1 MLDEA
6 EGGVTMT
13 NAETV
18 PTSSILAPLDG
29 SDMGEFAA
37 PYVARAALALGMP
50 VVVMRVVEWSAWA
63 AGDSGYLLA
72 PQVYNEVTEAAME
85 TAQTESQH
93 ISDELRAAGVNV
105 RTVVER
111 GNPRADLLNLET
123 GEHVALTVMAT
134 HGRSGLA
141 RAALGSVADY
151 IARHGQSP
159 VLLVRARGPLVERPA
174 LERALIPLD
183 GSQMSEL
190 TFEPLALVAGPL
202 VRHVT
207 LVRVIDP
214 DEPAGASRVAKRYL
228 EEAKER
234 VEKLLGER
242 GVTCDVA
249 IRWGAPGDEILRAS
263 QEHDVVIMAT
273 HGKTGALRWAYGS
286 VADEVVHGAVT
297 PLLLTRPRPR
307 A

>member
-1 MLDEA
+1 MD
-6 EGGVTMT
+6 TD
-13 NAETV
+13 ETV
-18 PTSSILAPLDG
+18 PARSILAPLDG
-29 SDMGEFAA
+29 SDMGVFVT
-37 PYVARAALALGMP
+37 PYVARVALALGMP

-63 AGDSGYLLA
+63 ASDSGYLLA
-72 PQVYNEVTEAAME
+72 PKVYNEVTTAAME
-85 TAQTESQH
+85 AAQVESQY
-93 ISDELRAAGVNV
+93 ISDDLRSAGVSV

-111 GNPRADLLNLET
+111 GNPRSDLLSLET

-151 IARHGQSP
+151 VARHGQSP
-159 VLLVRARGPLVERPA
+159 VLLVRASGPLVEHPA

-202 VRHVT
+202 TRHVT
-207 LVRVIDP
+207 LLRVIDP
-214 DEPAGASRVAKRYL
+214 DEPAGASRQAKRYL

-234 VEKLLGER
+234 VEKLLGEW
-242 GVTCDVA
+242 GGACEVA

-263 QEHDVVIMAT
+263 QDYDMVIMAT
-273 HGKTGALRWAYGS
+273 HGKTGALRWAFGS
-286 VADEVVHGAVT
+286 VADEVIHSAVT
-297 PLLLTRPRPR
+297 PLLLTRPRTR
-307 A
+307 AQ